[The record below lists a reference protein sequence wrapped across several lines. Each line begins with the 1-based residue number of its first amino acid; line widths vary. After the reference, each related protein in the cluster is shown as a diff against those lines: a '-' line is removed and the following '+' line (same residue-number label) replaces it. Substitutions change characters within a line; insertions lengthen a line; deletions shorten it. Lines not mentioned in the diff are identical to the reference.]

1 MPGWMREGINPSPT
15 PEPYT
20 LILDYFRI
28 KLPFIL
34 AIHPKGRSDKKYFP
48 GNGLGPN
55 RPDQRS
61 FQTPSKP
68 MRT

>member
-48 GNGLGPN
+48 GDGPARTGRISAAFR
-55 RPDQRS
+55 RPQSR
-61 FQTPSKP
+61 
-68 MRT
+68 